1 MKQTETTTQTIN
13 PIDKDKV
20 TEFPGTLPYAHH
32 VGSVAVQPE
41 DVGKLKSRALS
52 AMREQTTRQLLQIQ
66 KQAELLAAQA
76 NDIRQRVFISE
87 KIYQAKLPFEPFA
100 GNDYHLYEQDGLYR
114 LMLIG
119 PDEWGRSKKESLH
132 FVASVRLL
140 SDHTWE
146 VLTAARN
153 RFDYFEEDAVH

>member
-1 MKQTETTTQTIN
+1 MFVN

-20 TEFPGTLPYAHH
+20 AENLGLLPYAHN
-32 VGSVAVQPE
+32 VGSILVNPE

-52 AMREQTTRQLLQIQ
+52 AMQEQTAKQLAQIQ
-66 KQAELLAAQA
+66 KQVELLALQA
-76 NDIRQRVFISE
+76 MEIKKRVDVSE
-87 KIYQAKLPFEPFA
+87 KIYTAMISFEPFV
-100 GNDYHLYEQDGLYR
+100 GNMYHLYEQNEVYK

-132 FVASVRLL
+132 FIASVKLL

-146 VLTAARN
+146 VLS
-153 RFDYFEEDAVH
+153 